1 MYITDPIEFRSR
13 ICTYISKYV
22 QDKRSYSNIEK
33 SIYNYSIQQSDQYNT
48 KKRWDNS
55 LFVVIYLDKF
65 KTISHRLKDSA
76 ILEQLNNDIEFCKQI
91 AFKSEQDI
99 YPEYW
104 KSITEEKKTHIDN
117 KYFPKIKA
125 STDKF
130 KCGKCKSKEC
140 TYYQLQTRSADEP
153 MTTFVTC
160 INCGNRWK
168 C

>member
-1 MYITDPIEFRSR
+1 MHITNPEEFRNR
-13 ICTYISKYV
+13 IRSYISNFIKET
-22 QDKRSYSNIEK
+22 QSYSNIEK
-33 SIYNYSIQQSDQYNT
+33 SIYNYSIQQSNHYNI

-55 LFVVIYLDKF
+55 LFVLLYLDKF
-65 KTISHRLKDSA
+65 KIICRCLKDPD
-76 ILEQLNNDIEFCKQI
+76 ILEQLKNDTVLCKEF

-104 KSITEEKKTHIDN
+104 KTITEEKKTHLDN
-117 KYFPKIKA
+117 KYLPKIKA

-140 TYYQLQTRSADEP
+140 TYYQLQTRSGDEP